1 MRNGRWEKRKR
12 NKKEGKVEENRSI
25 GCWEWN
31 KVERNEDDWGMKEG
45 KKGINKKVMEMMKVG
60 GKRDE
65 KRRENY

>member
-1 MRNGRWEKRKR
+1 
-12 NKKEGKVEENRSI
+12 
-25 GCWEWN
+25 
-31 KVERNEDDWGMKEG
+31 MKEG